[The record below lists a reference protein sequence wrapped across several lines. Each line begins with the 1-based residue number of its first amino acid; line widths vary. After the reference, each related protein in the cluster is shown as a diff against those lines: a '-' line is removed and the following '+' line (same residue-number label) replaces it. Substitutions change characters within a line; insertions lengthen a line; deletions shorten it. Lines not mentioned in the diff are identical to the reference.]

1 MRRCH
6 SILLL
11 FAAALFAAAA
21 NAQTADLLVSKS
33 APESVS
39 AGDTIDYSIFVFN
52 SGPSNAQNVTV
63 TDTLPSGTSF
73 AAIHVSSSLFTCTTP
88 SVGASG
94 TVSCTAPTF
103 NDEAETSITISVK
116 TSPSAPSGIVSN
128 TATITAATP
137 DPDTSNNSSTA
148 TTGIVATSNASADLS
163 IESILGSNS
172 AASGATF
179 TFQVVI
185 ANKGP
190 STAHHV
196 QLTDA
201 VPANA
206 TFLSANVSDPL
217 GAFTCA
223 TPAVGTTG
231 TITCTAASFDVRN
244 AADQPTFLFTFRINN
259 GVSAGTVLTNTAAVA
274 GDETDPLPTNNSA
287 NRTTTV
293 TSQPASADVSV
304 ATTGGESDFVITVA
318 NAGPNTAANVTPN
331 AAAHARRDAAANVML
346 PDAVPSGSTFAAWEQ
361 TSGPRFNCT
370 TPAVGGSGNISCTI
384 ANLPGIEGKSIS
396 AVFELTLNA
405 SGETTNTA
413 TVASTTADPRT
424 DNNTSTFPSNAKLT
438 IDDVRVAEGNSG
450 TTPAVFT
457 VRLQPANATVTATVD
472 YRTLAITAN
481 PGFDFVDTQGT
492 LTFRAGETVK
502 TFTVPII
509 GDTLDEGDESFTV
522 QLLNP
527 VNAAI
532 DRGTATG
539 TIIDDDHG
547 GPVLPFASID
557 NISVAEGN
565 SGLRS
570 AVFTLRL
577 STPGT
582 TLTRVRF
589 QTQDGTAAANSDY
602 LAANAEITF
611 QPGEIVKTF
620 TVAIIGDVVFE
631 PDETFNVVISG
642 ADNATFSTS
651 PATCTILNDDAQV
664 PPRHRSVRH

>member
-21 NAQTADLLVSKS
+21 NAQTADLVVSKS
-33 APESVS
+33 AIDESVN
-39 AGDTIDYSIFVFN
+39 AGDTIAYSVFVFN
-52 SGPSNAQNVTV
+52 NGPSTAQNVTV
-63 TDTLPSGTSF
+63 TDALPAGTTFVAFHASSTLF
-73 AAIHVSSSLFTCTTP
+73 NCTTP
-88 SVGASG
+88 SVGSSG
-94 TVSCTAPTF
+94 TVTCTAATF
-103 NDEAETSITISVK
+103 DFESETSFTISVK

-163 IESILGSNS
+163 VESILGSNS

-231 TITCTAASFDVRN
+231 TITCTAASLDVRN

-274 GDETDPLPTNNSA
+274 GDETDPFPTNNSA
-287 NRTTTV
+287 SRTTTV

-318 NAGPNTAANVTPN
+318 NAGPNDAANVT
-331 AAAHARRDAAANVML
+331 L
-346 PDAVPSGSTFAAWEQ
+346 TDAVPSGSTFAAWEQ

-370 TPAVGGSGNISCTI
+370 TPAAGGSGNISCTI
-384 ANLPGIEGKSIS
+384 AIFPGVEGKSIS

-557 NISVAEGN
+557 NVSVAEGN

-577 STPGT
+577 STPAT

-631 PDETFNVVISG
+631 SDETFNVIITG
-642 ADNATFSTS
+642 ADNATFS
-651 PATCTILNDDAQV
+651 N
-664 PPRHRSVRH
+664 

>member
-21 NAQTADLLVSKS
+21 NAQTADLVVSKS
-33 APESVS
+33 GPDSVT
-39 AGDTIDYSIFVFN
+39 AGDTFDYSVFVFN
-52 SGPSNAQNVTV
+52 SGSSTAQNVSV
-63 TDTLPSGTSF
+63 TDALLARTTFVALHASSTLF
-73 AAIHVSSSLFTCTTP
+73 NCTTP
-88 SVGASG
+88 SVGSSG
-94 TVSCTAPTF
+94 TVTCTAATF
-103 NDEAETSITISVK
+103 DFESETSFTISVK
-116 TSPSAPSGIVSN
+116 TSPSAPSGSVSN

-148 TTGIVATSNASADLS
+148 TTGIAATSNASADLS

-172 AASGATF
+172 AASGATV
-179 TFQVVI
+179 TFKVVI

-231 TITCTAASFDVRN
+231 TITCTATTFDVRN

-287 NRTTTV
+287 SRTTTV

-318 NAGPNTAANVTPN
+318 NTGPN
-331 AAAHARRDAAANVML
+331 DAANVML
-346 PDAVPSGSTFAAWEQ
+346 TDAVPSGSTFAAWEQ

-384 ANLPGIEGKSIS
+384 ANFPGVEGKSIS

-438 IDDVRVAEGNSG
+438 IDDVRVAEGNNG

-502 TFTVPII
+502 TFSVPII

-527 VNAAI
+527 VNAVIA
-532 DRGTATG
+532 RGTATG

-577 STPGT
+577 STPAT

-631 PDETFNVVISG
+631 PDETFNVIITG